1 MLPPVSGWLG
11 FWLGLVLPVSGFGA
25 GVPGFGLLG
34 AVFMFEGLSGLEGV
48 LFAVPPPPPPPPE
61 AQLKIAHNNV
71 KSIKFLNF
79 LDFFF
84 KFRVFI
90 TLPPFTL
97 KEINFLFIFLY
108 FV

>member
-1 MLPPVSGWLG
+1 MLSPVSGWLG
-11 FWLGLVLPVSGFGA
+11 FWFGLALS
-25 GVPGFGLLG
+25 VPGFGLLGFVGLLG
-34 AVFMFEGLSGLEGV
+34 AVFMFEGLSGFEGV